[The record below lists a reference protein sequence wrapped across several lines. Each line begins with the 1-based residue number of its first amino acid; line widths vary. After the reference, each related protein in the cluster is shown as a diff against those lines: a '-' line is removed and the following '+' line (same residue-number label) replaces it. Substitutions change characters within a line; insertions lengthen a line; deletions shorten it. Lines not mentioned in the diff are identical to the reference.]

1 MTDDRK
7 RALWAQAASEAATV
21 ADGCA
26 DAMLPWRYRQ
36 KVEDFLK
43 PQSRILDMAPGDGA
57 FLLALRHPFAQTS
70 VAESRPAALQRCEKK
85 LAPLGIAVRQSA
97 GDGTLPYD
105 DDSFDLVLD
114 RGALYAAG
122 EVRRVLKHGG
132 YFITEQAGGS
142 DSLRLRRMLGGGAE
156 RLDFN
161 LENEIPRFLRAGF
174 SINYKDQCYAA
185 ARFSDTAALV
195 RYAAARPQLFPG
207 FSVDGCF
214 AQLLTLDALC
224 ARQGYIPDTRH
235 RFILIARKRKDGKN
249 DG

>member
-1 MTDDRK
+1 
-7 RALWAQAASEAATV
+7 
-21 ADGCA
+21 
-26 DAMLPWRYRQ
+26 
-36 KVEDFLK
+36 
-43 PQSRILDMAPGDGA
+43 
-57 FLLALRHPFAQTS
+57 
-70 VAESRPAALQRCEKK
+70 
-85 LAPLGIAVRQSA
+85 
-97 GDGTLPYD
+97 
-105 DDSFDLVLD
+105 
-114 RGALYAAG
+114 
-122 EVRRVLKHGG
+122 
-132 YFITEQAGGS
+132 
-142 DSLRLRRMLGGGAE
+142 MLGGGAE